1 MMSTPGLLSAFRR
14 TALVLALVAGGM
26 PAFAQE
32 STNQSADQSATQIAS
47 NQPVGDVVL
56 IPNRVIYPGQT
67 IELAAL
73 KQVTLIA
80 GKHKPDGVVTRA
92 EELDGKVAKRTLLPG
107 RYIPSTAI
115 REAWLV
121 EQGASVQV
129 FFIAGGL
136 TISATAVTL
145 QPGAA
150 GDLVK
155 VRNVDSGKIL
165 SGTVMTDGTIQV
177 SAS

>member
-32 STNQSADQSATQIAS
+32 STNQSAAEIVS

-67 IELAAL
+67 IELTAL

-129 FFIAGGL
+129 YFIAGPL

-155 VRNVDSGKIL
+155 VRNVDSGRIF
-165 SGTVMTDGTIQV
+165 SGIVMADGTVRVG
-177 SAS
+177 AS